1 MFDESKL
8 IYVSQLGPERASAP
22 HREMRTSAAAV
33 TSLISAIFGVVG
45 GCLICGLPPIVAI
58 ITGHIGVARTRQGE
72 LKGHGMALAG
82 LIMGY
87 VLVLPTILVVLVVLI
102 EPDRTAD
109 LLHGLLTFFENLVA
123 RI

>member
-1 MFDESKL
+1 MTHPSPEST
-8 IYVSQLGPERASAP
+8 PAA
-22 HREMRTSAAAV
+22 HRERRTSAAAT
-33 TSLISAIFGVVG
+33 TSLIFAIFGVVG
-45 GCLICGLPPIVAI
+45 GCLICGLPPIIAI

-87 VLVLPTILVVLVVLI
+87 VLILPTAVIALAIVVNPASVTDIL
-102 EPDRTAD
+102 EGFR
-109 LLHGLLTFFENLVA
+109 HFFENLVA